1 MHPDVIRRLACAPR
15 LTNAFSHHPALY
27 EADKKAHEEAVQNGG
42 VRLATSFPTL
52 QLIVRVAN
60 RLFLL
65 YFVCRAAV
73 DPVLVWDPTP
83 HDEP

>member
-1 MHPDVIRRLACAPR
+1 MYPDVIRRLACAPS

-60 RLFLL
+60 RRLLFFSCLSH
-65 YFVCRAAV
+65 RS
-73 DPVLVWDPTP
+73 
-83 HDEP
+83 